1 MVNVKDKAKL
11 NLEDMKS
18 GGFIKERKKDLFTV
32 RLRVPGGR
40 LSFDKMEKIVEVS
53 KKYGTYG
60 YVHISV
66 RQSIE
71 IVGVHFDDLDSV
83 IRELEEVG
91 QKIAS
96 CGARVRVPT
105 ACGGCEYN
113 PNGLMD
119 AQKKVLEVD
128 EKFFGHDCNHKFKIG
143 FSGCPIDCPKTREMD
158 LGFMGMVEPVWN
170 EEDCTGCKLCS
181 KGCQE
186 GAITPDADGKPVFNE
201 EKCLYCG
208 DCINICPTDA
218 WAKKRDGWYVR
229 AGGKH
234 GRHPRAG
241 DDIMKFLPDDKVCD
255 FIEGTLKWYNK
266 NGSGRER
273 IGNCFDRVGIE
284 SYKNEVVAKFDNE
297 NTE

>member
-1 MVNVKDKAKL
+1 MVDIKDKAKL

-40 LSFDKMEKIVEVS
+40 LPFEKMDKIVEVS
-53 KKYGTYG
+53 KKYGRYG
-60 YVHISV
+60 YVHLSV

-71 IVGVHFDDLDSV
+71 IVGVHFDDLETV
-83 IRELEEVG
+83 INELESVG

-96 CGARVRVPT
+96 CGPRVRVPT

-113 PNGLMD
+113 PNGIMD
-119 AQKKVLEVD
+119 AQAKVLEVD
-128 EKFFGHDCNHKFKIG
+128 EKFFGRDCNHKFKIG

-158 LGFMGMVEPVWN
+158 LGFMGMVEPGWD
-170 EEDCTGCKLCS
+170 EESCTGCKLCS

-186 GAITPDADGKPVFNE
+186 GAITPNDEGKPIFDE
-201 EKCLYCG
+201 AKCISCG

-218 WAKKRDGWYVR
+218 WTEKKKGWYVR

-234 GRHPRAG
+234 GRHPRAAN
-241 DDIMKFLPDDKVCD
+241 DIMKFLEDEKVCD
-255 FIEGTLKWYNK
+255 FIEKTVQWYND
-266 NGSGRER
+266 NASGRER
-273 IGNCFDRVGIE
+273 IGTCFDRVGLDK
-284 SYKNEVVAKFDNE
+284 YVKEVVDDFTK
-297 NTE
+297 